1 MIDKITSCPSVV
13 EIKNIIYEVNDN
25 IVILVNNI
33 VDTVWHNAANKKYER
48 CLHKIYIYYIFASYI
63 VWICIN
69 GTIKYI
75 IKKHLFKIY

>member
-1 MIDKITSCPSVV
+1 MIDKIRSFSSVV
-13 EIKNIIYEVNDN
+13 EIKNIIYKVNDN

-33 VDTVWHNAANKKYER
+33 IDMVCHNVAEKNMKDVYIK
-48 CLHKIYIYYIFASYI
+48 YIYYTFASYI

-75 IKKHLFKIY
+75 IKKNLFKIY